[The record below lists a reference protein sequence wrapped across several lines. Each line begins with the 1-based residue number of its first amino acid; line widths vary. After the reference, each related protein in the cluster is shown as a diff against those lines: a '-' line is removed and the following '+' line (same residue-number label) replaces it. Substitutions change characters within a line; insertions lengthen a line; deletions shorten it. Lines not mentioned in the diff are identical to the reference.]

1 MNYFDM
7 IAKINIDIAQ
17 QIADGKSFDNMLI
30 VGPAPKIAPAKAPA
44 AVGVYAD
51 ITEVESAGF
60 VTTGENADP
69 IGIAAKVAF
78 SQKPEPSAVYIA
90 VTGDGEKAVEAVKRA
105 LATSGWWAVCP
116 AGVASSEYAEIAAY
130 IETQEKFFCYTEL
143 DFFAGETP
151 AAAVAN
157 TYFRTLGIF
166 AKESSAQVANDIPEA
181 NKYMHVAFVAKWFGY
196 QSGTETTAYKTLVG
210 MKPAQLTAEEMAAL
224 DKANISYYVTVG
236 NRDLTVG
243 GKVMYGEWAD
253 VIRFRDW
260 LKNDMQVRVVD
271 LFATNS
277 KVPFTDGGIAA
288 IQNQML
294 ASLKAGQ
301 DIGGIAEE
309 EFDADGNSIPGYIT
323 SVPTAASLTAA
334 QKSTRKLTGLT
345 FKARLASAIHLTDLD
360 GTLTYEL

>member
-17 QIADGKSFDNMLI
+17 LIVDGKSFDNMLI
-30 VGPAPKIAPAKAPA
+30 VGPAPKVAPTKAPA

-51 ITEVESAGF
+51 ITEVERAGF
-60 VTTGENADP
+60 VTTGKDADP

-78 SQKPEPSAVYIA
+78 SQKPEPSAIYIA
-90 VTGDGEKAVEAVKRA
+90 VIEDGEKAVKAVERA

-116 AGVASSEYAEIAAY
+116 AGVASSEYGEIAAY
-130 IETQEKFFCYTEL
+130 IEMQEKFFCYPEL
-143 DFFAGETP
+143 DFFEEDTP
-151 AAAVAN
+151 APAVSN
-157 TYFRTLGIF
+157 TYLRTLGIF
-166 AKESSAQVANDIPEA
+166 AKESSAQAANDIPEA
-181 NKYMHVAFVAKWFGY
+181 NKYMHVAFVAKWFNY
-196 QSGTETTAYKTLVG
+196 QSGTETTAYKTLIG
-210 MKPAQLTAEEMAAL
+210 MSPAQLTPDEITAL

-236 NRDLTVG
+236 NRNLTVG

-260 LKNDMQVRVVD
+260 LKNDMQVRMVD

-277 KVPFTDGGIAA
+277 KIPFTDGGIAA

-294 ASLKAGQ
+294 ASLKSGQ

-309 EFDADGNSIPGYIT
+309 EFDADGNSIPGYVT

-334 QKSTRKLTGLT
+334 QKSARKLTGLT
-345 FKARLASAIHLTDLD
+345 FKARLASAIHITDLN

>member
-7 IAKINIDIAQ
+7 IATINIDIAQ
-17 QIADGKSFDNMLI
+17 QIADGKSFDNLLI
-30 VGPAPKIAPAKAPA
+30 VGPAPKVTPAKAPA
-44 AVGVYAD
+44 QVGVYAD
-51 ITEVESAGF
+51 LTEVIAAGF

-69 IGIAAKVAF
+69 VGVAAAVAF
-78 SQKPEPSAVYIA
+78 SQKPEPNAIYIA
-90 VTGDGEKAVEAVKRA
+90 VMEDGEKAVKAVERA
-105 LATSGWWAVCP
+105 VATSGWWAVCP
-116 AGVASSEYAEIAAY
+116 AGVESSEYAEIAAF

-143 DFFAGETP
+143 DMFATDTPTP
-151 AAAVAN
+151 AVSGE
-157 TYFRTLGIF
+157 YFRTHGIF
-166 AKESSAQVANDIPEA
+166 AKETTAQEADAIPEA
-181 NKYMHVAFVAKWFGY
+181 NKYMNVAFVAKWFNY

-210 MKPAQLTAEEMAAL
+210 MKPAQLTADEIAAL
-224 DKANISYYVTVG
+224 DKANISYYISVG

-309 EFDADGNSIPGYIT
+309 EFDSDGNSIPGYVT
-323 SVPTAASLTAA
+323 SVPSAASLTAS
-334 QKSTRKLTGLT
+334 QKSSRKLSGLT